1 MLNFQGKNILINKKM
16 KNRVPLS
23 VFLNV
28 KIKEPLEHQVY

>member
-1 MLNFQGKNILINKKM
+1 M

-28 KIKEPLEHQVY
+28 KIKEPLEHQVYWHYTSNKANLLS